1 MLPHFLFIIIQLPL
15 SLYCLSDKDNTSR
28 DNVKKPPAKPVAV
41 IPAWNGHT
49 PPGTAS
55 PAPFTPYFVPEGATS
70 YDSSSPSV
78 FYKGTWADTYSPR
91 FVGGSYRKTTQSGA
105 AFLFSFTGTGV
116 EWFGCTGP
124 RHGEALVYL
133 DGRLVDRIDA
143 HAQRESIQQRL
154 FWMYD
159 LPHKKHTFK
168 VVHAGTKRKKGKHG
182 GNYYLEIGIDA
193 IVVYKGV
200 PPPPPSQ
207 QHAPP
212 APRHRDHGHGHD
224 QGQELVRQPAQSTA
238 SSSFEHWHL
247 RQQGSTG
254 VAAMQ
259 LAIISQSHAIIFDKV
274 EHNPLI
280 VDNHPA
286 WGALFNLNTYAVKAL
301 HMKSNSFCAG
311 GSFLGNGTL
320 IDVGGNPVV
329 DTRTA
334 PLDFGDANGMQGVRL
349 FHPCEA
355 GDAAGCDVYEYPARV
370 RLTSPRWYNT
380 VVRMQD
386 GCAMVI
392 GGSKRGGWMN
402 NATTNNP
409 TIEYYPPKNIHGAN
423 GTPITLTFLIDTLNS
438 NLFPIAFLLPDGRVF
453 IAANR
458 DAMIYDWKKDTEE
471 RLPRI
476 PNGVRVTYPM
486 AGTGLLLPLAPEND
500 YAPEV
505 LICGGST
512 LDDKKPGYELSAQD
526 PASDQ
531 CVRIL
536 LTEDGIKR
544 GWQVEKMP
552 SARTMPDV
560 VLLATGAV
568 VILNGAGS
576 GISGYGNVRH
586 QVGVS
591 NADNPVLTPVLY
603 DPTAPV
609 GERFSSQGLPESPIP
624 RMYHSVATLTPNG
637 DIMIAGG
644 NPNLDRSE
652 VAYGTEY
659 RVEWLRPPYM
669 NKQRPVIMAAPGT
682 VDYAHRVVVHVK
694 IPENLRREQLK
705 GEFCLLLFT
714 PQLTCDAVSLMDFG
728 FVTHAVHAN
737 SRLVYL
743 VAELGE
749 DGHTLTITGPPNGG
763 VYPPGPGWLCVVAGN
778 VPSRAVKVMV
788 GDGQG
793 PPVDHDAIEK

>member
-1 MLPHFLFIIIQLPL
+1 MIIPVLIQLPL
-15 SLYCLSDKDNTSR
+15 PLYCLSDNTSR
-28 DNVKKPPAKPVAV
+28 DDVKKPTAKHAAV
-41 IPAWNGHT
+41 VPAWNGHT

-55 PAPFTPYFVPEGATS
+55 PAPFTPYFVPEGATG
-70 YDSSSPSV
+70 YDSSSPFV
-78 FYKGTWADTYSPR
+78 YYKGTWADTYSPR
-91 FVGGSYRKTTQSGA
+91 FVGGSYRKTTQRGA
-105 AFLFSFTGTGV
+105 AFLFSFTGTGI

-133 DGRLVDRIDA
+133 NGRLVDRIDA

-154 FWMYD
+154 FWKYD
-159 LPHKKHTFK
+159 LPHRKHTFK
-168 VVHAGTKRKKGKHG
+168 VVHAGSKKKGKHA

-200 PPPPPSQ
+200 PPQPPPQ
-207 QHAPP
+207 QHAP
-212 APRHRDHGHGHD
+212 RHHDHGH
-224 QGQELVRQPAQSTA
+224 GQELVRQPSHPSSVQATQSKA
-238 SSSFEHWHL
+238 SSSLEYWQL

-259 LAIISQSHAIIFDKV
+259 LAIISQSHAIIIDKV
-274 EHNPLI
+274 EHNPLT

-320 IDVGGNPVV
+320 INVGGNPVV
-329 DTRTA
+329 ETHTA
-334 PLDFGDANGMQGVRL
+334 PLDFGDSDGTQGVRL
-349 FHPCEA
+349 FQPCD
-355 GDAAGCDVYEYPARV
+355 GDDAADCDVYESPERI

-380 VVRMQD
+380 VVRIQD
-386 GCAMVI
+386 GSAMII
-392 GGSKRGGWMN
+392 GGSRRGGWMN

-423 GTPITLTFLIDTLNS
+423 GTPIHLQFLVDTLNS

-458 DAMIYDWKKDTEE
+458 DAMIYDWKKNTEE
-471 RLPRI
+471 HLPQI

-486 AGTGLLLPLAPEND
+486 AGAGLLLPLAPEND

-512 LDDKKPGYELSAQD
+512 LDDRRPGYELSAQD

-531 CVRIL
+531 CVRML
-536 LTEDGIKR
+536 LTADGIRR

-552 SARTMPDV
+552 DARTMSDA
-560 VLLATGAV
+560 VLLATGAA

-576 GISGYGNVRH
+576 GIAGYGNVIN
-586 QVGVS
+586 QVGMS

-609 GERFSSQGLPESPIP
+609 GERFLTQGLPKSSIS

-637 DIMIAGG
+637 DIMIAGS

-669 NKQRPVIMAAPGT
+669 NKQRPLIMAAPGT
-682 VDYAHRVVVHVK
+682 IDYAHRVNVDVK

-705 GEFCLLLFT
+705 GEFCCFCPQFT
-714 PQLTCDAVSLMDFG
+714 PLLTCEAVSLMDLG
-728 FVTHAVHAN
+728 FVTHAVHSN
-737 SRLVYL
+737 SRLVSL

-749 DGHTLTITGPPNGG
+749 DGRTLTITGPPNGG
-763 VYPPGPGWLCVVAGN
+763 VYPPGPGWLCVIAGD

>member
-1 MLPHFLFIIIQLPL
+1 MLSRCLFIIILQFPL
-15 SLYCLSDKDNTSR
+15 SLYCLSDNITR
-28 DNVKKPPAKPVAV
+28 DDIKKPTSKHAAV
-41 IPAWNGHT
+41 VPAWNGHT
-49 PPGTAS
+49 PPGAAS
-55 PAPFTPYFVPEGATS
+55 PALFTPYFVPEGATS
-70 YDSSSPSV
+70 YDSSSPFV
-78 FYKGTWADTYSPR
+78 HYKGTWADSYSPR
-91 FVGGSYRKTTQSGA
+91 FVGGSYRKTTQRGA
-105 AFLFSFTGTGV
+105 AFLFSFTGTGI

-124 RHGEALVYL
+124 RHGEALVYVDGQLL
-133 DGRLVDRIDA
+133 DRVDSS
-143 HAQRESIQQRL
+143 AQHESTQQRL
-154 FWMYD
+154 FWKYD

-168 VVHAGTKRKKGKHG
+168 VVHAGSKIKKGKLEHA

-200 PPPPPSQ
+200 PPPPSSQ

-212 APRHRDHGHGHD
+212 ASRHHDHG
-224 QGQELVRQPAQSTA
+224 QERVRQPPHSSVQAAQSTA
-238 SSSFEHWHL
+238 PIEDWQL
-247 RQQGSTG
+247 IQQGSTG

-259 LAIISQSHAIIFDKV
+259 LAIISQSHAIIIDKV
-274 EHNPLI
+274 EHNPLT

-286 WGALFNLNTYAVKAL
+286 WGALFNLDTYAVKAL

-320 IDVGGNPVV
+320 INVGGNPVV
-329 DTRTA
+329 ETHTA
-334 PLDFGDANGMQGVRL
+334 PLDFGDTNGTQGVRL

-355 GDAAGCDVYEYPARV
+355 GDAADCDMYEYPARV

-380 VVRMQD
+380 VVRIQD
-386 GCAMVI
+386 GSAMII
-392 GGSKRGGWMN
+392 GGSRRGGWMN

-423 GTPITLTFLIDTLNS
+423 GTPIGLKFLVDTLNS
-438 NLFPIAFLLPDGRVF
+438 NLFPIAFSLPDGRIF

-458 DAMIYDWKKDTEE
+458 DAMLYDWKKDAEE

-486 AGTGLLLPLAPEND
+486 TGTGLLLPLVPEND

-512 LDDKKPGYELSAQD
+512 LDDTRPGYELSAQD

-531 CVRIL
+531 CVRML
-536 LTEDGIKR
+536 LTEDGIRR

-552 SARTMPDV
+552 YARTMPDA

-586 QVGVS
+586 QVGTS

-603 DPTAPV
+603 EPSAPV
-609 GERFSSQGLPESPIP
+609 GKRFLTDGLPESSIP
-624 RMYHSVATLTPNG
+624 RMYHSVATLTPYG
-637 DIMIAGG
+637 DIMIAGSD
-644 NPNLDRSE
+644 PNLDRSE

-669 NKQRPVIMAAPGT
+669 NKRRPVIMAAPRT
-682 VDYAHRVVVHVK
+682 MDYAHRVNVHVK

-705 GEFCLLLFT
+705 GVFFFFFLCLSLPRAERIESSFVDGLWVRDT
-714 PQLTCDAVSLMDFG
+714 RGTRQLTPCVSCG
-728 FVTHAVHAN
+728 GIGRRWTYARH
-737 SRLVYL
+737 Y
-743 VAELGE
+743 
-749 DGHTLTITGPPNGG
+749 GP
-763 VYPPGPGWLCVVAGN
+763 A
-778 VPSRAVKVMV
+778 
-788 GDGQG
+788 
-793 PPVDHDAIEK
+793 